1 MTSQTASERDRS
13 VDVLLTLMF
22 TTLPPVTLL
31 VLGYICFGDMM
42 SGLMRLCG
50 RRFHPRL
57 RAVWRCT
64 WRCVNVGVFGTVVV
78 YMLRECILPF
88 GGGMCTHERP
98 LGHPTCLVLA
108 CGTCVAVLVFL
119 FADRLVGPL
128 VLDREAGPVHRRGL
142 LQRVAWGGSLCVAW
156 AAVSDL
162 DSTAILVLFGLAARR
177 ALEPWVAEGL
187 LYPLRLGYK
196 TLTIWT
202 MGRTLTH
209 GCEMLVPRLAVG
221 SVLAVAMW

>member
-1 MTSQTASERDRS
+1 MTGASERDTS
-13 VDVLLTLMF
+13 VSVLLTLMF

-31 VLGYICFGDMM
+31 VLGYIVFGDMM

-57 RAVWRCT
+57 RAVWRFL
-64 WRCVNVGVFGTVVV
+64 WLCVNTVVFGTVVT
-78 YMLRECILPF
+78 YMMRECILPF
-88 GGGMCTHERP
+88 GDGMCTHERP

-108 CGTCVAVLVFL
+108 CATCVTLLVFL
-119 FADRLVGPL
+119 FVDRLVGPL
-128 VLDREAGPVHRRGL
+128 VFNEPVETVYRRGRV
-142 LQRVAWGGSLCVAW
+142 QRVAWGGSLCVAW

-221 SVLAVAMW
+221 SVLAIAMW